1 MQRTIIGGLEADV
14 AQKYVILYE
23 RITHITGEICSLGK
37 AIEVVSMHSDSDIEF
52 LSNLGSLINEKS
64 EEICLLIDDF
74 VSYPTIYL
82 ALRDENKENKS

>member
-1 MQRTIIGGLEADV
+1 MNSRLIEGMQEDV
-14 AQKYVILYE
+14 ARQFVTLYD

-52 LSNLGSLINEKS
+52 VSNLGSLINEKS

-82 ALRDENKENKS
+82 ALKKGG